1 LAEGPGGGLLLS
13 ILIFAPLLGAIA
25 VACLRAE
32 ARGAIRA
39 VATAATA
46 VPVVLVA
53 VLLAGYR
60 YGAGGLQ
67 FVARLQW
74 IPAWHIEYFVGVD
87 GLSLAMLAL
96 SAVVGLLAAVASYGI
111 EDRVK
116 EYFVWFLIMEAGIL
130 GVFSAEDLILFVFFF
145 DVVLVPMYFLIAIWG
160 GPRRE
165 YAALKFLIYTFSGSV
180 VMLVAI
186 LALYFLT
193 GAQTFAIP
201 TLAPLVS
208 EDVGRAAQIL
218 IFAGIFLGFA
228 IKLPVVPL
236 HTWLPD
242 AHVEAPTPIS
252 VVLAAVLLKIGGY
265 GLLRIALPL
274 LPAAAH
280 AAAPLLATLGVVN
293 IIYAALAAM
302 SQTDF
307 KKMVAYSS
315 VSHMGFVLLGAAVG
329 TPLAIDGAI
338 FVMVSHGLISA
349 LLFLMVGV
357 FYDRCHTR
365 ELARLGGMY
374 STLPLAGVILAFAVL
389 ANLGLPTLSGFIGEF
404 FTLSSVFIAHRVVAF
419 WAAGGLVLVAAFNLV
434 MMRRVV
440 MGPERPEWRGLPPVR
455 LRELVTLVPL
465 MTGVVVLGVAPAVL
479 VNLINGPAAQIAA
492 RLGGG

>member
-1 LAEGPGGGLLLS
+1 MAEGPAGGLLLS

-25 VACLRAE
+25 LAPLRA
-32 ARGAIRA
+32 GAVRAVRA
-39 VATAATA
+39 VATIAAA

-67 FVARLQW
+67 FVARLNW
-74 IPAWHIEYFVGVD
+74 IPAWHIQYFVAVD

-96 SAVVGLLAAVASYGI
+96 AAVVSLLAAVASYGI
-111 EDRVK
+111 GERVK
-116 EYFVWFLIMEAGIL
+116 EYFIWFLLMEAGVL

-180 VMLVAI
+180 IMLVAV
-186 LALYFLT
+186 LAMYFLT
-193 GAQTFAIP
+193 GSQTFAIP
-201 TLAPLVS
+201 NLGPLVS
-208 EDVGRAAQIL
+208 EDIGRGIQLL

-228 IKLPVVPL
+228 IKLPMVPF

-274 LPAAAH
+274 LPAAAG
-280 AAAPLLATLGVVN
+280 AAAPLLAVFGVVN
-293 IIYAALAAM
+293 LIYAALAAM
-302 SQTDF
+302 SQRDF

-315 VSHMGFVLLGAAVG
+315 VSHMGFVLLGAAAG

-338 FVMVSHGLISA
+338 FVMVSHGLISG

-365 ELARLGGMY
+365 ELGRLGGMY
-374 STLPLAGVILAFAVL
+374 ATLPLAGVILAFAAL
-389 ANLGLPTLSGFIGEF
+389 ANLGLPSLSGFVGEF
-404 FTLSSVFIAHRVVAF
+404 FTLASVFATHRAVAF

-440 MGPERPEWRGLPPVR
+440 MGPERPEWRGLPPIR

-465 MTGVVVLGVAPAVL
+465 MSGVVLLGVAPAVL

>member
-1 LAEGPGGGLLLS
+1 MAEGPAGGLLLA

-25 VACLRAE
+25 LAAMRGSAVRAV
-32 ARGAIRA
+32 RA
-39 VATAATA
+39 VATIAAA

-60 YGAGGLQ
+60 YGTGGLQ
-67 FVARLQW
+67 YVVRLNW
-74 IPAWHIEYFVGVD
+74 IPAWHIQFFVAVD

-96 SAVVGLLAAVASYGI
+96 AAVVGLLATVASYGI
-111 EDRVK
+111 GDRVK
-116 EYFVWFLIMEAGIL
+116 EYFIWFLIMEAGVL

-180 VMLVAI
+180 IMLVAI
-186 LALYFLT
+186 LAMYFLT
-193 GAQTFAIP
+193 GSQTFAIP
-201 TLAPLVS
+201 SLGPLVS
-208 EDVGRAAQIL
+208 EDIGRGIQLL

-228 IKLPVVPL
+228 IKLPMVPF

-274 LPAAAH
+274 LPAAAG
-280 AAAPLLATLGVVN
+280 AAAPVLAVFGVVN

-302 SQTDF
+302 SQRDF

-365 ELARLGGMY
+365 DLGRLGGMY
-374 STLPLAGVILAFAVL
+374 TTLPLAGVILAFTAL
-389 ANLGLPTLSGFIGEF
+389 ANLGLPSLSGFVGEF
-404 FTLSSVFIAHRVVAF
+404 FTLASVFATHRTVAF
-419 WAAGGLVLVAAFNLV
+419 FAAGGLVLVAAFNLV

-465 MTGVVVLGVAPAVL
+465 MSGVVLLGVAPAVL